1 MKNVYLKCRNMSKNF
16 ISKVLVLVAFLM
28 SGLFSCF
35 AEDSYRQLL
44 EQALLSTNGVQSKE
58 KVMKTFAPILIKAGC
73 PEKLAMEK
81 AGKFYD
87 EVFYNDVLDWME
99 STYKPIASEDDLKA
113 ALAFY
118 NSPEGKLSLEHSKVY
133 SGEEFS
139 SQAMTK
145 MYPDIVKIVMGEKP
159 DKLKSSLPSSYQK
172 LFQEYYKL
180 AGFETS
186 MGMMVEQIISL
197 VSGENDKY
205 DKQLVKY
212 FKDGM
217 WVLLMDGGYPTV
229 TEDDLKSLVNFYKS
243 PAGKKIS
250 EVNTEVLRG
259 AVKFGVSEAMKF
271 QMTNKNWNNDLGK
284 DDADS
289 EGTIE
294 YDPVEMGD
302 EPVPPVEVGE

>member
-1 MKNVYLKCRNMSKNF
+1 MSKNF
-16 ISKVLVLVAFLM
+16 ISKVLLLLAFLTG
-28 SGLFSCF
+28 GLFSCF

-44 EQALLSTNGVQSKE
+44 EQVLLSSNGVQTKE
-58 KVMKTFAPILIKAGC
+58 KVMKTFAPILIKSGC
-73 PEKLAMEK
+73 PENLAMEK

-87 EVFYNDVLDWME
+87 EVFYNDVLEWME
-99 STYKPIASEDDLKA
+99 GTYKPIASVEDLKSA
-113 ALAFY
+113 IAFY

-159 DKLKSSLPSSYQK
+159 SKMKSSLPSSYQK

-180 AGFETS
+180 SGFETS
-186 MGMMVEQIISL
+186 MGMMVEQIIAL

-250 EVNTEVLRG
+250 EVNAEVLRG

-271 QMTNKNWNNDLGK
+271 QMMNKDWNNDLGK
-284 DDADS
+284 DADIDIR
-289 EGTIE
+289 E
-294 YDPVEMGD
+294 D
-302 EPVPPVEVGE
+302 EAVPASDQPK